1 MNDDKVF
8 RDIEQL
14 RDPKRIALL
23 ETERVASLCLQ
34 GQKMEKVLDIGTG
47 SGIFAEAFARYGLNV
62 TGIDLQVPMVKAARR
77 FVPQAHFLVAASEN
91 LPFADDSFDL
101 CFLGFVLHE
110 ASRPLRTLQEAH
122 RVCGFR
128 TAVMEWPFAEQD
140 YGPPLKDRLRS
151 DEVFRMGNSSGF
163 SRIEMVPLEHLILFL
178 LEK

>member
-8 RDIEQL
+8 RDIERL

-23 ETERVASLCLQ
+23 ETERVVSLCLQ

-47 SGIFAEAFARYGLNV
+47 SGIFAEAFARYGLDV
-62 TGIDLQVPMVKAARR
+62 TGIDLQAPMVEAARR
-77 FVPQAHFLVAASEN
+77 FVPQAHFQVAASEN

-101 CFLGFVLHE
+101 CFLGLVLHE

-122 RVCGFR
+122 RVCAFR
-128 TAVMEWPFAEQD
+128 TAVMEWRFAEQD
-140 YGPPLKDRLRS
+140 NGPPLKDRLRS

-163 SRIEMVPLEHLILFL
+163 SRIKTIPLEHLILFL

>member
-8 RDIEQL
+8 RDIERL

-23 ETERVASLCLQ
+23 ETERVVSLCLQ

-62 TGIDLQVPMVKAARR
+62 TGIDLQAPMVEAARR
-77 FVPQAHFLVAASEN
+77 FVPQAHFQVAASEN

-101 CFLGFVLHE
+101 CFLGLVLHE
-110 ASRPLRTLQEAH
+110 ASRPLRALQEAH

-128 TAVMEWPFAEQD
+128 TAVMEWHFAEQD
-140 YGPPLKDRLRS
+140 NGPPLKDRLRS

-163 SRIEMVPLEHLILFL
+163 SRIKTIPLEQLILFL